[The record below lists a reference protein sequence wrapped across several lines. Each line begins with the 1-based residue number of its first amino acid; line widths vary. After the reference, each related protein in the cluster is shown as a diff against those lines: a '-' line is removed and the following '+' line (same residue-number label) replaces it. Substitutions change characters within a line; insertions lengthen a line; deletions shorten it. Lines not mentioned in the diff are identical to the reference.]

1 MIRPR
6 VPARSSAAR
15 RQRGFSL
22 VEMMIASTIG
32 LFIVVTVSS
41 LVVSAAAG
49 SRSSEANAAM
59 QASARQ
65 AMDTLRV
72 EFLHAGF
79 PGLTRGDPGVS
90 GAVTVGGDCAAGFS
104 TNLQMRVWGANDANP
119 FAATCIPTANYSGGD
134 VVAIRRVSLTSVAT
148 PESDRV
154 NVRSAY
160 DRAVVFQGASAPSGI
175 DAPFADYNMAA
186 AVYFISPYTRAASE
200 SPRIP
205 ALYRVRLGAG
215 PSMGAPELVASGIEI
230 MQIEY
235 GMRDASGATIYVGS
249 NRVSASAN
257 SATTGTTEWD
267 SVSSV
272 RISLLVRSESIEIGY
287 APGARSFQLGDR
299 SIVVNDSYRRQVVSS
314 VIQLRNS

>member
-1 MIRPR
+1 MIRRHP
-6 VPARSSAAR
+6 PARSSATR
-15 RQRGFSL
+15 RQRGLSL
-22 VEMMIASTIG
+22 VELMIASTIG
-32 LFIVVTVSS
+32 LFIVVTISS

-79 PGLTRGDPGVS
+79 PGLTRGEPGVS
-90 GAVTVGGDCAAGFS
+90 GAVSVGGDCAAGFS
-104 TNLQMRVWGANDANP
+104 TNLRMRVWGANDANP
-119 FAATCIPTANYSGGD
+119 FAATCIPAATYSAGD
-134 VVAIRRVSLTSVAT
+134 VVAIRRVSLASVAT

-160 DRAVVFQGASAPSGI
+160 DRAVVFQGASAPSGV

-186 AVYFISPYTRAASE
+186 AVYFISPYTRTASE

-215 PSMGAPELVASGIEI
+215 PNMSAPELVASGIEN

-235 GMRDASGATIYVGS
+235 GIRDANGATIYVS
-249 NRVSASAN
+249 ANNVSASAN
-257 SATTGTTEWD
+257 SATTGVTEWD
-267 SVSSV
+267 NLTSV

-287 APGARSFQLGDR
+287 APGARSVQVGDR
-299 SIVVNDSYRRQVVSS
+299 SIAVNDSYRRQVVSS